1 MGAGVERVL
10 GDPEVFRV
18 RIPFA
23 NLGAGRTNCYMLH
36 DAGEWLVVD
45 VGAPG
50 VRGRRALV
58 AAFAEAGVDFSACRV
73 FLTHG
78 HFDHAGLLAEAV
90 SARVEAFLSEAAFDL
105 RQPALRA
112 AVHDRFLRRMLA
124 AGASEDDARGYA
136 AANAEAVAFEPGA
149 RPWRF
154 VREGDVLSV
163 GRYSFSVVGTA
174 GHTPDHLALYE
185 PRCGVL
191 FGGDHVLMGAAPSVD
206 AFPGSEDGLGLYLA
220 NLRKAADLPVRTTLP
235 GHGEPI
241 FGSLGP
247 RAAEI
252 ARRKEERC
260 EDVRAAVA
268 RLPECGLET
277 LARTAVLRA
286 APETWRRLRPMARY
300 YALLEAFAAVQHLC
314 AQGRV
319 RRLPDEGCATWR
331 YRVE

>member
-10 GDPEVFRV
+10 DDPEVFRV
-18 RIPFA
+18 RIPFS
-23 NLGAGRTNCYMLH
+23 NLGTGLACCYVLH
-36 DAGEWLVVD
+36 DAGEWLIVD
-45 VGAPG
+45 AGAPG
-50 VRGRRALV
+50 MRGRCALIP
-58 AAFAEAGVDFSACRV
+58 AFAKLGIDFSACRV

-78 HFDHAGLLAEAV
+78 HFDHAGLLAEAIP
-90 SARVEAFLSEAAFDL
+90 AKVEAFLSEAAFGL
-105 RQPALRA
+105 RQPAMRA

-124 AGASEDDARGYA
+124 AGASEDGARGYA
-136 AANAEAVAFEPGA
+136 SANAEAIAFEPDA

-154 VREGDVLSV
+154 ASEGDVLSV
-163 GRYSFSVVGTA
+163 GRRSFFVVGTA
-174 GHTPDHLALYE
+174 GHTPDHLSLYD

-220 NLRKAADLPVRTTLP
+220 NLRKAADLPVRVTMP

-241 FGSLGP
+241 LGSLKP
-247 RAAEI
+247 RAAAI

-260 EDVRAAVA
+260 EDVRAAIA
-268 RLPECGLET
+268 RLPECDLET

-286 APETWRRLRPMARY
+286 APEAWRRARPMMRY

-319 RRLPDEGCATWR
+319 RRLPDGGCALWR